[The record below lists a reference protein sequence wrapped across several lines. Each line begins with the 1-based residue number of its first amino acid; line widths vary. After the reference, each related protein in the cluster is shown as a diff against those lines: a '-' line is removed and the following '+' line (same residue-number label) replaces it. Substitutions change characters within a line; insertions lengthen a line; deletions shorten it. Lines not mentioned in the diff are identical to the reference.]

1 MKIPL
6 SWLKEYVTLPAKITS
21 EQISQAFVK
30 VGFEIES
37 IEEQGAVLKGPLV
50 VGKVLSIE
58 ELSEHK
64 KPIRFVGLDVGEKK
78 TRYVICGA
86 RNFKVNDLV
95 VVALPGALLP
105 GDFKIS
111 ARETYGKISDG
122 MICSAK
128 EIGISDE
135 HAGIIVLQEGK
146 IGQDAIALL
155 DVRDVI
161 FDVSVNPDRGYAM
174 SVRGLAREL
183 AGSLQVKYVDPADP
197 KIAKKFGKNS
207 NPKAVSVKIEDKSGA
222 DQIYIRTLDQVNVK
236 KSTPLWMQRRIEKCG
251 MRSISLAVDITNY
264 VMLELGQPLHA
275 FDAQYIMGGLR
286 VVRAGK
292 FTKLTTLDKV
302 DRKLDPDNL
311 LIADAKTP
319 LALAG
324 TMGGLTSEVSNMTT
338 KIALEAAHFD
348 PLSISR
354 NSRSH
359 NLSSEAS
366 RRMERNTDPALA
378 EIASARATQLL
389 IDLADAKYVGTSQA
403 GSPIKNRKVKISQT
417 QISKYLGFPYTAKQV
432 KSALLLIGCKVAGSG
447 DLLTVE
453 VPTWRPDLINFADFA
468 EEIAR
473 LNSYDLI
480 PATLPTGKGGAR
492 LNDMQYRK
500 RAVAISLAN
509 QGFTEV
515 INYPFVS
522 QEMVDLLGFTGDRAK
537 SFKIANPMSEEF
549 PLLRTHLLPGLLT
562 TAVRN
567 IGRGSKNLAIF
578 EIGTIFRNTTPLGK
592 AVNPGISKRP
602 SEKVIKDIYDGVP
615 KQMLFVGAVV
625 TGETVLSDWQG
636 LGSKFN
642 WSDAIAKAQEIIES
656 TGNDYEIFSSDLAPW
671 HPGRCAELRVNGKP
685 VAHAGELHPR
695 VITALNLPERSCAF
709 AVILSELPSA
719 GVTKAPAIWSFPAVV
734 QDVALV
740 VESKISAADLTAA
753 IKQGAGPLLESIVL
767 FDRYDQMAGNKVSLA
782 FTLTFRASD
791 RTLTSDEVALYR
803 DQAIAQAAKSVGAVL
818 RGNA

>member
-6 SWLKEYVTLPAKITS
+6 SWLKEYVTVPVKITS

-37 IEEQGAVLKGPLV
+37 IEEQGADLKGPLV

-64 KPIRFVGLDVGEKK
+64 KPIRFVGLDVGEKR

-275 FDAQYIMGGLR
+275 FDALYIMGGLR

-324 TMGGLTSEVSNMTT
+324 TMGGLTSEVSNVTT

-403 GSPIKNRKVKISQT
+403 GSLIKNRKLKISQT

>member
-37 IEEQGAVLKGPLV
+37 IEEQGADLKGPLV

-207 NPKAVSVKIEDKSGA
+207 NPKAVSIKIEDKTGA

-324 TMGGLTSEVSNMTT
+324 TMGGLTSEVSNLTT

-403 GSPIKNRKVKISQT
+403 GSPIKNRKVKISQA

-480 PATLPTGKGGAR
+480 PATLPTGKDGAR

-578 EIGTIFRNTTPLGK
+578 EIGTIFRNTTSLGK

-602 SEKVIKDIYDGVP
+602 SGKVIKDIYDGVP

-625 TGETVLSDWQG
+625 TGETILSDWQG
-636 LGSKFN
+636 SGSKFN

>member
-37 IEEQGAVLKGPLV
+37 IEEQGADLQGPLV

-324 TMGGLTSEVSNMTT
+324 TMGGLTSEVSNVTT

-480 PATLPTGKGGAR
+480 PATLPTGKDGAR

-625 TGETVLSDWQG
+625 TGETILSDWQG
-636 LGSKFN
+636 SGSKFN

-709 AVILSELPSA
+709 AVILSVLPSA

>member
-6 SWLKEYVTLPAKITS
+6 SWLQEFVAIPAKINA
-21 EQISQAFVK
+21 EQIAQAFVRI
-30 VGFEIES
+30 GFEVEGV
-37 IEEQGAVLKGPLV
+37 EEQGADLKGPLV

-58 ELSEHK
+58 ELSGHK
-64 KPIRFVGLDVGEKK
+64 KPIRYVGLDVGEKK

-95 VVALPGALLP
+95 VVALPGAVLP

-111 ARETYGKISDG
+111 ARETYGKVSDG

-146 IGQDAIALL
+146 IGQDAKALL
-155 DVRDVI
+155 DVSDVI
-161 FDVSVNPDRGYAM
+161 FDIAVNPDRGYAM

-197 KIAKKFGKNS
+197 KIAKKFGKVKS
-207 NPKAVSVKIEDKSGA
+207 VKAVNVKIEDKTGA
-222 DQIYIRTLDQVNVK
+222 DQIYIRTLDRVNVK

-275 FDAQYIMGGLR
+275 FDTKYIMGGLR
-286 VVRAGK
+286 VARAGK

-311 LIADAKTP
+311 IIADSKTP

-324 TMGGLTSEVSNMTT
+324 TMGGLTSEVTHETT

-348 PLSISR
+348 PLSIAR

-366 RRMERNTDPALA
+366 RRIERNTDPALA

-403 GSPIKNRKVKISQT
+403 GLPIKNRKVKISQSK
-417 QISKYLGFPYTAKQV
+417 ISKYLGFSYTTKQV
-432 KSALLLIGCKVAGSG
+432 KNALLLIGCKVSG
-447 DLLTVE
+447 NTDLLTVE
-453 VPTWRPDLINFADFA
+453 IPTWRPDLINFADFA
-468 EEIAR
+468 EDIAR
-473 LNSYDLI
+473 LNGYDLI
-480 PATLPTGKGGAR
+480 PATLPVGKGGAR
-492 LNDMQYRK
+492 LTDMQYRK
-500 RAVAISLAN
+500 RAVATALAN

-562 TAVRN
+562 TAIRN

-578 EIGTIFRNTTPLGK
+578 EIGSIFRNTTALGK
-592 AVNPGISKRP
+592 AVSPGVTKRP
-602 SEKVIKDIYDGVP
+602 SEKVIKDIYQGVP

-636 LGSKFN
+636 LGSKFT
-642 WSDAIAKAQEIIES
+642 WSDAIAKAQEIVES
-656 TGNDYEIFSSDLAPW
+656 TGNVYEVISSDLAPW

-685 VAHAGELHPR
+685 IAHAGELHPR

-709 AVILSELPSA
+709 AVILSELPAA
-719 GVTKAPAIWSFPAVV
+719 GITKAPAIWNFPPVV
-734 QDVALV
+734 QDIALV
-740 VESKISAADLTAA
+740 VDTKVSAADLTAA
-753 IKQGAGPLLESIVL
+753 LKVGAGELLESIVL
-767 FDRYDQMAGNKVSLA
+767 FDRYDQMSGNKVSLA
-782 FTLTFRASD
+782 FTLTFRAAD
-791 RTLTSDEVALYR
+791 RTLTSDEVARYR

>member
-6 SWLKEYVTLPAKITS
+6 SWLREFVTLPSKVDVD
-21 EQISQAFVK
+21 QISAAFVK
-30 VGFEIES
+30 VGFEVENIDQ
-37 IEEQGAVLKGPLV
+37 QGIDLKGPLV

-58 ELSEHK
+58 ELSGHK

-78 TRYVICGA
+78 VRYVICGA

-95 VVALPGALLP
+95 VVALPGAILP
-105 GDFKIS
+105 GGFKIS

-146 IGQDAIALL
+146 IGQDAITLL

-161 FDVSVNPDRGYAM
+161 FDIAVNPDRGYAM

-183 AGSLQVKYVDPADP
+183 AGSLNLKYVDPADP
-197 KIAKKFGKNS
+197 KFVKKLPKANNS
-207 NPKAVSVKIEDKSGA
+207 KAVSVKIEDKSGA

-302 DRKLDPDNL
+302 DRKLDPDDL

-324 TMGGLTSEVSNMTT
+324 TMGGLSSEVTALTT

-348 PLSISR
+348 PISISR

-366 RRMERNTDPALA
+366 RRIERNTDPALA

-389 IDLADAKYVGTSQA
+389 IELAGAKYVGSSYA
-403 GSPIKNRKVKISQT
+403 GVPVKKRKEKISLSKISQF
-417 QISKYLGFPYTAKQV
+417 LGYSYTLKQA
-432 KSALLLIGCKVAGSG
+432 KSALLLIGCKVSGNG

-453 VPTWRPDLINFADFA
+453 IPTWRPDLINLADFA

-473 LNSYDLI
+473 LNGYDLI
-480 PATLPTGKGGAR
+480 PATLPSGKGGAQ
-492 LNDMQYRK
+492 LNQMQQRK

-537 SFKIANPMSEEF
+537 SFRIANPMSEEY

-562 TAVRN
+562 TAARN
-567 IGRGSKNLAIF
+567 VGRGSKNLAIF
-578 EIGTIFRNTTPLGK
+578 EIGTVFRNTTELPK
-592 AVNPGISKRP
+592 AVSPATTKRP
-602 SEKVIKDIYDGVP
+602 NEKLIKEIYAGVP
-615 KQMLFVGAVV
+615 KQMLFVGAVMV
-625 TGETVLSDWQG
+625 GEKLLSDWQG
-636 LGSKFN
+636 AGSRFT
-642 WSDAIAKAQEIIES
+642 WSDAVSKAQEIIES
-656 TGNDYEIFSSDLAPW
+656 TGNDYEVTASDLAPW

-695 VITALNLPERSCAF
+695 VVSALNLPERSCAF
-709 AVILSELPSA
+709 AVILSELPAS
-719 GVTKAPAIWSFPAVV
+719 GVTQAPSISTFPAVV

-740 VESKISAADLTAA
+740 VDAKTTAADLTKALK
-753 IKQGAGPLLESIVL
+753 IGAGPLLESIVL
-767 FDRYDQMAGNKVSLA
+767 FDRYDQIDGDKVSLA
-782 FTLTFRASD
+782 FTLTFRAPD
-791 RTLTSDEVALYR
+791 RTLTADEVAIYR
-803 DQAIAQAAKSVGAVL
+803 DQAVAQAAKTVGASL
-818 RGNA
+818 RGLV

>member
-6 SWLKEYVTLPAKITS
+6 SWLKEYVTLPSKITS
-21 EQISQAFVK
+21 DQISQAFVK
-30 VGFEIES
+30 LGFEIES
-37 IEEQGAVLKGPLV
+37 IEAQGADLKGPLV

-64 KPIRFVGLDVGEKK
+64 KPIRFVGLDVGEKR

-403 GSPIKNRKVKISQT
+403 GLPIKNRKVKISQT

-656 TGNDYEIFSSDLAPW
+656 TGNDYEILSSDLAPW

>member
-37 IEEQGAVLKGPLV
+37 IEEQGADLKGPLV

-207 NPKAVSVKIEDKSGA
+207 NPKAVSIKIEDKTGA

-324 TMGGLTSEVSNMTT
+324 TMGGLTSEVSNLTT

-480 PATLPTGKGGAR
+480 PATLPTGKDGAR

-625 TGETVLSDWQG
+625 TGETILSDWQG
-636 LGSKFN
+636 SGSKFN
-642 WSDAIAKAQEIIES
+642 WSDAIAKAEEIIES

-709 AVILSELPSA
+709 AVILSVLPSA